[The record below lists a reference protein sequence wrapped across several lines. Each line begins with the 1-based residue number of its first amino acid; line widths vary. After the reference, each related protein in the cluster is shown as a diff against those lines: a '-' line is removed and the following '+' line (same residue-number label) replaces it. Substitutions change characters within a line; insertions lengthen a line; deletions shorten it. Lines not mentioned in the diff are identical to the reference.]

1 MNNNE
6 NNQYD
11 ENEHDYTNE
20 EYDNDVMQNLLLT
33 SMMLSFITNVNRSHE
48 ELELRLAVEESE
60 RDLELKRDDNI
71 ILEYDWIEYNK
82 ECKYSSCT
90 ICIEDFKE
98 EYYIVKLECGHLFH
112 EECISEWGLYKQ
124 ECPVCKKE
132 ISHYNK

>member
-1 MNNNE
+1 MS
-6 NNQYD
+6 D
-11 ENEHDYTNE
+11 DGE
-20 EYDNDVMQNLLLT
+20 EYENSEDYDGDVVQNLLMT
-33 SMMLSFITNVNRSHE
+33 SMLISFLSNVNRSQE
-48 ELELRLAVEESE
+48 ELELRLAIEESE
-60 RDLELKRDDNI
+60 RDLELKKNESI
-71 ILEYDWIEYNK
+71 VLEYDWIEYNK
-82 ECKYSSCT
+82 DCKYSSCT

>member
-1 MNNNE
+1 MNNI
-6 NNQYD
+6 
-11 ENEHDYTNE
+11 NE
-20 EYDNDVMQNLLLT
+20 ENHDDEEYEINQEYDGDIVQNLLMT
-33 SMMLSFITNVNRSHE
+33 SMMISFLSNVNRSQE
-48 ELELRLAVEESE
+48 ELELRIAIEESE
-60 RDLELKRDDNI
+60 RDLELKKNENI
-71 ILEYDWIEYNK
+71 ILEYDWVEYNK
-82 ECKYSSCT
+82 SCRYDSCT